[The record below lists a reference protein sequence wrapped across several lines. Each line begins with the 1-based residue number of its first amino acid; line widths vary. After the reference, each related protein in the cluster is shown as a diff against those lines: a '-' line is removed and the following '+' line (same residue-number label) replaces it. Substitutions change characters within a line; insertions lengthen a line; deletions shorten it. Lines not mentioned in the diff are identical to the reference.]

1 MSTNYKKNTKG
12 NKKSYNKASFKKRNF
27 KEDKVED
34 KRFEAK
40 DPSNDP
46 RWYSKFPQLVADTAR
61 IWFSKPTGYPQAP
74 VHSGSNGGINCTPGI
89 MTFDYVPMPGISV
102 DASSPINTV
111 ARAAYVFQRYVNSG
125 AKVYES
131 SDLMM
136 YFLAMDSCLTTWSIA
151 LRAYGIARY
160 FSAVN
165 RYRAPEILRSLGFDP
180 SIADDLARFRAVINT
195 YVAKLASYAVPGTMD
210 YFRRH
215 IAMSGSIYRDAMD
228 EKSQLYAFRPAVY
241 YVWDDQTDPQGSKLT
256 AKSMPYM
263 TEGVY
268 MDINSIAAIMDEQ
281 FNKIVES
288 EDCGIMTG
296 DIVKSYKDDIL
307 QLTMI
312 PDEFTILPV
321 YDEMM
326 LSQIENATL
335 GANYELTDITQDV
348 TNQIIRYDPTFGTS
362 GYDGIIEY
370 LNLHTDSPTPEEIM
384 EASRLMVNYKFNGT
398 QVVIESVGSEFI
410 VGSNIWYYNSE
421 TNTLVSRVWGTIS
434 ALTETNDAISK
445 SDVASLLVTLDR
457 VSKFRRHP
465 RCLAAIASDGASI
478 FYLNDWEVGNMAEIE
493 SNIDLMHQ
501 TALLSMFDTGRIA
514 LTK

>member
-1 MSTNYKKNTKG
+1 MSNNYKSNRKKKPFTKAKF
-12 NKKSYNKASFKKRNF
+12 NKRNF
-27 KEDKVED
+27 KEDKIED

-61 IWFSKPTGYPQAP
+61 IWFSKPTGYPQNPATS
-74 VHSGSNGGINCTPGI
+74 VYGAITCTPGI
-89 MTFDYVPMPGISV
+89 MTMDYVPIPGISV

-136 YFLAMDSCLTTWSIA
+136 YFLAMDSCLSTWSLA

-165 RYRAPEILRSLGFDP
+165 RYRAPEILKALGFNP
-180 SIADDLARFRAVINT
+180 SIANDLARFRAVINT
-195 YVAKLASYAVPGTMD
+195 YVAKLSSFAVPGTMD
-210 YFRRH
+210 FFRRH
-215 IAMSGSIYRDAMD
+215 VAMAGSIYRDAMD
-228 EKSQLYAFRPAVY
+228 EKSQLYAFRPAIY
-241 YVWDDQTDPQGSKLT
+241 YVWDDVGSQQGSKLT
-256 AKSMPYM
+256 AKSFPYM
-263 TEGVY
+263 TANRY
-268 MDINSIAAIMDEQ
+268 MDLSDLESIMNEQ

-296 DIVKSYKDDIL
+296 DIIKSYKDDIL

-326 LSQIENATL
+326 LSQIENAVI
-335 GANYELTDITQDV
+335 GGNYTPTDITQDV
-348 TNQIIRYDPTFGTS
+348 TNQIIVYNPTFGAS
-362 GYDGIIEY
+362 GYDRIVDYI
-370 LNLHTDSPTPEEIM
+370 NLHTDSPSPEEIM
-384 EASRLMVNYKFNGT
+384 EATRLTTNYTNINGE
-398 QVVIESVGSEFI
+398 VRINSVGSEFL
-410 VGSNIWYYNSE
+410 VGSDIWFYTDSDYR
-421 TNTLVSRVWGTIS
+421 SRSWGTIYGFTVTDES
-434 ALTETNDAISK
+434 ITA
-445 SDVASLLVTLDR
+445 ASVRSTLVTLDR
-457 VSKFRRHP
+457 LSKFRRHP
-465 RCLAAIASDGASI
+465 RYMVSADSTGA
-478 FYLNDWEVGNMAEIE
+478 FYLNDWETGNLANVEQ
-493 SNIDLMHQ
+493 NLDLLHQ

>member
-1 MSTNYKKNTKG
+1 MSNNYKS
-12 NKKSYNKASFKKRNF
+12 NKSKKAYSKSRFKKRSF
-27 KEDKVED
+27 KEDKMDD
-34 KRFEAK
+34 KKFEAK

-46 RWYSKFPQLVADTAR
+46 KWYSKYPQLVADTAR

-74 VHSGSNGGINCTPGI
+74 ATSFSGAIGCTPGV
-89 MTFDYVPMPGISV
+89 MTFDYVPIPGISK

-136 YFLAMDSCLTTWSIA
+136 YFLAMDSCLSTWSIA
-151 LRAYGIARY
+151 MRAYGIARY

-165 RYRAPEILRSLGFDP
+165 RYRAPEILKSLGFDP
-180 SIADDLARFRAVINT
+180 NIANDLARFRAVINT
-195 YVAKLASYAVPGTMD
+195 YVAKLSSYAVPGTMD
-210 YFRRH
+210 FFRRH
-215 IAMSGSIYRDAMD
+215 VAMAGSIFRDAMD

-241 YVWDDQTDPQGSKLT
+241 YVWDDTSSQQGSKLT
-256 AKSMPYM
+256 AHKYPYM
-263 TEGVY
+263 DNNVY
-268 MDINSIAAIMDEQ
+268 MTLDQLASIMDTQ

-296 DIVKSYKDDIL
+296 DILKSYKDDIL
-307 QLTMI
+307 KLTMV

-348 TNQIIRYDPTFGTS
+348 TNQIIVYNPTFGNS
-362 GYDGIIEY
+362 GYDRIIDY
-370 LNLHTDSPTPEEIM
+370 INLHTDSPTPEEIM
-384 EASRLMVNYKFNGT
+384 EATRLTVDYAIENDV
-398 QVVIESVGSEFI
+398 VVINSVGSEFI
-410 VGSNIWYYNSE
+410 VGSNIWTFDSSSGDYFNFP
-421 TNTLVSRVWGTIS
+421 WGTIYGFTTSDETIS
-434 ALTETNDAISK
+434 AADVRRQLTII
-445 SDVASLLVTLDR
+445 DR
-457 VSKFRRHP
+457 LSKFRRHP
-465 RCLAAIASDGASI
+465 RYMLSANEAGAFFANI
-478 FYLNDWEVGNMAEIE
+478 WEVGNMARVED
-493 SNIDLMHQ
+493 NIDLLHQ

-514 LTK
+514 LAK

>member
-1 MSTNYKKNTKG
+1 MSNNYKQNAKKNAKG
-12 NKKSYNKASFKKRNF
+12 KSYNKARFNKRNF

-46 RWYSKFPQLVADTAR
+46 KWYSKFPQLVADTAR
-61 IWFSKPTGYPQAP
+61 IWFSKPTGYTQKPATDLAIDI
-74 VHSGSNGGINCTPGI
+74 SCTPGI
-89 MTFDYVPMPGISV
+89 MTFDYVPIPGISK

-125 AKVYES
+125 AKIYES

-136 YFLAMDSCLTTWSIA
+136 YFLAMDSCLSTWSMA

-165 RYRAPEILRSLGFDP
+165 RYRAPEIMKALGFDP
-180 SIADDLARFRAVINT
+180 SIAGDLARFRAVINT

-210 YFRRH
+210 FFRRH
-215 IAMSGSIYRDAMD
+215 VAMAGNIYRDAMD

-241 YVWDDQTDPQGSKLT
+241 YVWDDQSDPNGSKLT
-256 AKSMPYM
+256 AKMMPYM
-263 TEGVY
+263 TDGVY
-268 MDINSIAAIMDEQ
+268 MTIDDIESIMSEQ

-307 QLTMI
+307 RLTMV

-335 GANYELTDITQDV
+335 GANYTLTDITQDV
-348 TNQIIRYDPTFGTS
+348 TNQIIVYNPTFGNS
-362 GYDGIIEY
+362 GYDRIVDYI
-370 LNLHTDSPTPEEIM
+370 NLHTDSPTPEEIM
-384 EASRLMVNYKFNGT
+384 EATRLTVDYKTESG
-398 QVVIESVGSEFI
+398 VVTINSVGSEFI
-410 VGSNIWYYNSE
+410 VGSNIWFYNSLGE
-421 TNTLVSRVWGTIS
+421 YKNYVWGTIFG
-434 ALTETNDAISK
+434 LTL
-445 SDVASLLVTLDR
+445 SDGYYDGEEVRQTLRLIDR
-457 VSKFRRHP
+457 LSKFRRHP
-465 RCLAAIASDGASI
+465 RYMVSANSAGA
-478 FYLNDWEVGNMAEIE
+478 FYMNLWEVGNLAEIE
-493 SNIDLMHQ
+493 NNIDLLHQ